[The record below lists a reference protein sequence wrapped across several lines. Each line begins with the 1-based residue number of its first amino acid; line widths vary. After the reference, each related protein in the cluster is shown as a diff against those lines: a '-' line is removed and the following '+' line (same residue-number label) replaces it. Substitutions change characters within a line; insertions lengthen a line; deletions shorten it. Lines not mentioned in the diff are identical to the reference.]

1 MLKRKKG
8 TDSFEG
14 LMPNAS
20 PSTPVTP
27 SDNFSFKPAGKGNA
41 LSAEKHGDGEKSS
54 VQGEKGDVM
63 DVTNVADVTDAMDV
77 KAATR
82 LAEKSEQGNHH
93 FPMEDV
99 KGLVGAL
106 NRPWAVFN
114 YGNNAKNVIKHL
126 SYGGKQFFV
135 GIHLNQQ
142 HNGSEVSTVR
152 GLFPKDNAE
161 WLNWR
166 ALGKATYLDHKK
178 IQALID
184 KQRINLADV
193 EYLNLE
199 SVAKVMLCR
208 RLYKGT
214 GKSSVQGEK
223 GGRLRM
229 LRRLLI

>member
-1 MLKRKKG
+1 
-8 TDSFEG
+8 
-14 LMPNAS
+14 
-20 PSTPVTP
+20 
-27 SDNFSFKPAGKGNA
+27 
-41 LSAEKHGDGEKSS
+41 
-54 VQGEKGDVM
+54 
-63 DVTNVADVTDAMDV
+63 
-77 KAATR
+77 
-82 LAEKSEQGNHH
+82 
-93 FPMEDV
+93 MEDV

-178 IQALID
+178 NPGLDRQTAN
-184 KQRINLADV
+184 QSR
-193 EYLNLE
+193 
-199 SVAKVMLCR
+199 
-208 RLYKGT
+208 
-214 GKSSVQGEK
+214 
-223 GGRLRM
+223 
-229 LRRLLI
+229 